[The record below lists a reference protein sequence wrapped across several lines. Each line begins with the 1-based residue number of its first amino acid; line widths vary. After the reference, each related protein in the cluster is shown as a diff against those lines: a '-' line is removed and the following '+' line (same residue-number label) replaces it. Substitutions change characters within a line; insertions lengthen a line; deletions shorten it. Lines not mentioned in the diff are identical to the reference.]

1 LESFGK
7 IKGAM
12 DLYLVPMLERFEE
25 VVNSQ
30 SKYNTVGINAVPIL
44 IWHKIDNSNEEYS
57 TSINLFDAEMRYL
70 FDNDFIVLTM
80 ADLVY
85 DDTSSI

>member
-44 IWHKIDNSNEEYS
+44 I
-57 TSINLFDAEMRYL
+57 
-70 FDNDFIVLTM
+70 
-80 ADLVY
+80 
-85 DDTSSI
+85 